1 MKVKIQGYEGNI
13 TALYAHEELKKYLAE
28 KPEYT
33 IVSYDITIRTDKSG
47 AQITFERVKPGGFE
61 VIYT

>member
-1 MKVKIQGYEGNI
+1 MRVKIQGYEGHI
-13 TALYAHEELKKYLAE
+13 ISIYAHEELKRYLAE

-47 AQITFERVKPGGFE
+47 AQITFKQVKPGAFE
-61 VIYT
+61 VMYP